1 MAHPAPRG
9 TGASV
14 RLGKGGAV
22 KEDGVPMK
30 LEVGGGPDGA
40 PNSLAGRIA
49 LMRERIAEA
58 AHRSGRGPSEIAL
71 VGVTKRQSRETVASA
86 LEAGLTDI
94 GENYVQEARAK
105 YAGMRGVRR
114 HFLGHVQTNK
124 AKAIVETF
132 DVVQTIDRLDAG
144 RAIAKAAR
152 TLGKPVRA
160 LVQINISPV
169 DRFGIEPGDAPA
181 LAARLREDEGL
192 AVDGVMAIGPHTRD
206 RAEIAR
212 AFRKAAEAF
221 AAVGGDTLSIGM
233 STDWE
238 EAVGCGSTM
247 LRIGTAIFGER
258 L

>member
-1 MAHPAPRG
+1 
-9 TGASV
+9 V
-14 RLGKGGAV
+14 RK
-22 KEDGVPMK
+22 
-30 LEVGGGPDGA
+30 
-40 PNSLAGRIA
+40 
-49 LMRERIAEA
+49 
-58 AHRSGRGPSEIAL
+58 
-71 VGVTKRQSRETVASA
+71 
-86 LEAGLTDI
+86 
-94 GENYVQEARAK
+94 
-105 YAGMRGVRR
+105 
-114 HFLGHVQTNK
+114 HFSGHVQTNK

-181 LAARLREDEGL
+181 LAARLRDDEGL
-192 AVDGVMAIGPHTRD
+192 AVDGVMAIGPNTPD

-233 STDWE
+233 SGLGRSGRLRFHDATHRNRDLWG
-238 EAVGCGSTM
+238 AV
-247 LRIGTAIFGER
+247 
-258 L
+258 